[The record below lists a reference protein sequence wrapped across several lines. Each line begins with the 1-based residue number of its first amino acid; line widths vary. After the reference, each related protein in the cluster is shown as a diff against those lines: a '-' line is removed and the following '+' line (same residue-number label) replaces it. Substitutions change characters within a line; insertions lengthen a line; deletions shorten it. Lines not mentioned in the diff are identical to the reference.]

1 MIKLSEN
8 SILIINPDGSR
19 FNFESEEFQ
28 SKIIKSCLS
37 AGVRD
42 FWIAEDIVL
51 ALEYALNSSSGNK
64 NEFALSEI
72 NSLVVKILQMT
83 GYPDVAEKFKTEN
96 ASSEIEINP
105 EKQVLAEL
113 FRKHLSIDGATL
125 ESVSA
130 AVASDSEKLA
140 ISKAPPLFF
149 VELAKVEMKR
159 FSNVEAR
166 EEAVEI
172 RNISKSIRIGK
183 DAIISALSTQA
194 KDLIAKELITL
205 HGISGLFPSL
215 KIDFRIVKFLDGID
229 GIELPLTELAVLPR
243 FHELVEP
250 LNEIYS
256 AANSLFKK
264 ANPEHPQLKDKPL
277 PVYFSVLDMSEFS
290 QGFLQ
295 SPWPQSKKANLEM
308 MSYLEEQL
316 DFSFFKIKLK

>member
-130 AVASDSEKLA
+130 AVAADSEKLA

-172 RNISKSIRIGK
+172 RNISKSIRVGK
-183 DAIISALSTQA
+183 DAIISALSTQT
-194 KDLIAKELITL
+194 KELIAKELITL

-215 KIDFRIVKFLDGID
+215 KIDFRIVKFLSGA
-229 GIELPLTELAVLPR
+229 ELNLPLTELAVLPR

-256 AANSLFKK
+256 AASGLFKK
-264 ANPEHPQLKDKPL
+264 ANPEHPQLKDKSL
-277 PVYFSVLDMSEFS
+277 PVYFTVLDMSEFS